1 MLTEIQLLDKHL
13 KTKAIDETFLNNFY
27 DLIVFIREQFDFSE
41 NILDLNINNELI
53 KNIVFLQ
60 FTKCL
65 KDMNNE
71 TDKSKKNSVV
81 NNAYDDAIYF
91 CNKVLLKGRDAG
103 SNLHKDKK
111 RNENNF
117 FEAPI
122 KNGLE
127 EINVK
132 IINSVKKQLENIS
145 LEGKI
150 LKNITGEATNL
161 NIKELKVDLKNIEDA
176 KKNVKEFISNYKD
189 GIFVGL
195 TAELQYEYC
204 IFKAENNKWIN
215 YQDNFYPISLTKRVW
230 TEEKIQN
237 YLLKIEDLTENL
249 PKLKDAEL
257 NDSIDSKEYMIINNK
272 VKYLLYF

>member
-1 MLTEIQLLDKHL
+1 M
-13 KTKAIDETFLNNFY
+13 
-27 DLIVFIREQFDFSE
+27 IVFIKEQFDFSE

-103 SNLHKDKK
+103 SNLHRDKK

-127 EINVK
+127 EIHVK

-145 LEGKI
+145 LEGKM
-150 LKNITGEATNL
+150 LKNLRGESTNF

-176 KKNVKEFISNYKD
+176 KNNLKEFISNYKD
-189 GIFVGL
+189 GIFGGL
-195 TAELQYEYC
+195 IAELQYEYC
-204 IFKAENNKWIN
+204 IFKAENTKWIN
-215 YQDNFYPISLTKRVW
+215 YQDNFYPISLAKRVS

-237 YLLKIEDLTENL
+237 YLLKIEDLTDNL

-257 NDSIDSKEYMIINNK
+257 NDSIDSNDYMINNK